1 LTSINIE
8 PHIDNEVGARKQ
20 QSNPRPKF
28 DLTLLKLKNLESI
41 NTEYSSH
48 LKGTSLITIGDRI

>member
-8 PHIDNEVGARKQ
+8 PHIDSEVEGMCARK

-28 DLTLLKLKNLESI
+28 DLTLLKLQNLEKI

-48 LKGTSLITIGDRI
+48 LKGKS